1 MAGRA
6 RRRPARHVRS
16 KAAAAGRP
24 RHPAGVAPVAV
35 AARRAVAAALPPR
48 DWTAVTDVPAPVRPG
63 RCAARDLPPG
73 LMLLLAAER
82 VARPAVDPGEE
93 PASPS
98 GVSAAANSP
107 GRRAAAVAGRVREP
121 ADGRYHRRRA
131 VDWLNSPPSPRL
143 HARKSPSK
151 RRVSEIVVTPQQ
163 SGSEKA
169 KKQPCAARCSRMLAD
184 FRRAAHDFSPAWARL
199 YSPAESDRKQIWRNG
214 GNASRL
220 MLRGGRSAKHW
231 YRQSRTNST
240 APRRFRACAPHAARD
255 RLASR
260 PKDCRD

>member
-1 MAGRA
+1 MADRA
-6 RRRPARHVRS
+6 RRRLARRARS
-16 KAAAAGRP
+16 KVAAAAPAAGRP
-24 RHPAGVAPVAV
+24 RHPAGVAPVA

-48 DWTAVTDVPAPVRPG
+48 YWTAVTDVPALVRPG
-63 RCAARDLPPG
+63 RCAARDRPLG
-73 LMLLLAAER
+73 LTLFLAAEK
-82 VARPAVDPGEE
+82 VARSAVDPGAE

-107 GRRAAAVAGRVREP
+107 GRRAAAVAGLVREP

-169 KKQPCAARCSRMLAD
+169 KRQPCAARYSRMLAD
-184 FRRAAHDFSPAWARL
+184 FHRAAHDFSLAFSA
-199 YSPAESDRKQIWRNG
+199 AIF
-214 GNASRL
+214 A
-220 MLRGGRSAKHW
+220 GRA
-231 YRQSRTNST
+231 
-240 APRRFRACAPHAARD
+240 
-255 RLASR
+255 
-260 PKDCRD
+260 